1 VLVSYSKL
9 MVTLT
14 WQVFIRQIIYTFLDE
29 KVALCRKDGKEKGGL
44 HALLH
49 FYSVYRVQEE

>member
-1 VLVSYSKL
+1 

-49 FYSVYRVQEE
+49 FYRVYRVQEE